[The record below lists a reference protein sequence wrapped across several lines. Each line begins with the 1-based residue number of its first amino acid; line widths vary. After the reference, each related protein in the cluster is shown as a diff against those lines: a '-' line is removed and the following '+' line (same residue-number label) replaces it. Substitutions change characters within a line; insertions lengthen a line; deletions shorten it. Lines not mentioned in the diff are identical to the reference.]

1 MPQSHVIQPPAP
13 QASALK
19 PSSLSPS
26 SSRPWVVAALGRAG
40 YGARPDDVAEVMQRG
55 WPAWVN
61 DQLVPRD
68 AEDREVQERLPRLT
82 LRFRH
87 GAGPKWAAVDEMR
100 PLAWIDRPIEAAWPL
115 IVQRAD
121 MDGAERRRPRD
132 EVTAATIVR
141 AVHSRWQLREV
152 LVNFWHDHFNV
163 DAYSSDEV
171 SVALPTYDR
180 DVIRRH
186 ALGNFR
192 QFIEA
197 VATSTAMLYYLS
209 NRSSRAGAANEN
221 YGRELFEL
229 HTLGREAYLN
239 DRYDR
244 WRAVP
249 GALKGAPVGY
259 IDEDVYESAR
269 AFTGWTV
276 EDGSGLDGQR
286 RLPATGRFTYV
297 ESWHDGYQ
305 KRVLAHDFKE
315 FEAPMVDG
323 RRVLDL
329 VAEHPATARFVCTKL
344 CRRLVGDDPPPAV
357 IAAAVHTW
365 TTARRSNDQ
374 IAQVV
379 RTILLSPEFATA
391 QGAKV
396 RRPLAIVAAFA
407 RSTGL
412 DLMPTEP
419 LWNEIA
425 NAGQR
430 LYGWPSPTGLPDDGD
445 YFLSVNGM
453 RRRWNLVLALS
464 ANWWGTGDW
473 PVPAPLAA
481 MPTPRAATL
490 YYLSALHGAVAPA
503 TFEAVL
509 AGLGWPPDQPMG
521 DVHRPDVRNRIAR
534 VAAMAAMAPEFQSA

>member
-1 MPQSHVIQPPAP
+1 MPQTIAPALQPTPASP
-13 QASALK
+13 P
-19 PSSLSPS
+19 PSPA
-26 SSRPWVVAALGRAG
+26 WAVAALGRAG
-40 YGARPDDVAEVMQRG
+40 YGARPDDVALVVQRG
-55 WPAWVN
+55 WVGWV
-61 DQLVPRD
+61 DAQLAPRD
-68 AEDREVQERLPRLT
+68 ADDREVSERLARLA

-87 GAGPKWAAVDEMR
+87 GPGPKWPAADEMR
-100 PLAWIDRPIEAAWPL
+100 PLRWLDRPIEAAWPL
-115 IVQRAD
+115 IVQRQE
-121 MDGAERRRPRD
+121 MDGAERRRPRE
-132 EVTAATIVR
+132 EVTAATILR

-152 LVNFWHDHFNV
+152 LVGFWHDHFNV

-171 SVALPTYDR
+171 SVALPAYDR
-180 DVIRRH
+180 EVIRRH

-192 QFIEA
+192 QFLEA

-229 HTLGREAYLN
+229 HTLGRDAYLN

-276 EDGSGLDGQR
+276 EDGSGIDGQR
-286 RLPATGRFTYV
+286 KLPATGRFAYV

-305 KRVLAHDFKE
+305 KRVLARDFKE
-315 FEAPMVDG
+315 FAAPMVDG

-344 CRRLVGDDPPPAV
+344 CRRLISDDPPPGV
-357 IAAAVHTW
+357 VAAAMRTW
-365 TTARRSNDQ
+365 TAARRANDQ
-374 IAQVV
+374 IAQTV
-379 RTILLSPEFATA
+379 RTILLSPEFASA

-396 RRPLAIVAAFA
+396 RRPLALVAAFA
-407 RSTGL
+407 RATGL

-430 LYGWPSPTGLPDDGD
+430 LFGWPSPTGLPDDGD

-453 RRRWNLVLALS
+453 RRRWNLMLALS
-464 ANWWGTGDW
+464 ANSWGTGDW
-473 PVPAPLAA
+473 PVSAPPYPAF
-481 MPTPRAATL
+481 TPRAA
-490 YYLSALHGAVAPA
+490 
-503 TFEAVL
+503 
-509 AGLGWPPDQPMG
+509 
-521 DVHRPDVRNRIAR
+521 
-534 VAAMAAMAPEFQSA
+534 

>member
-1 MPQSHVIQPPAP
+1 MPQTSQFPAP
-13 QASALK
+13 QQNPIPAAVT
-19 PSSLSPS
+19 PS
-26 SSRPWVVAALGRAG
+26 WAVGALGCAG
-40 YGARPDDVAEVMQRG
+40 YGARADDIALVTQRG
-55 WPAWVN
+55 WPAWIEA
-61 DQLVPRD
+61 QLAPRD
-68 AEDREVQERLPRLT
+68 ADDREVHERLSRLA

-87 GAGPKWAAVDEMR
+87 GPGPKWPAVDEMR
-100 PLAWIDRPIEAAWPL
+100 PLQWLDKPIEAAWPL
-115 IVQRAD
+115 IVQRQD
-121 MDGAERRRPRD
+121 MDGAERRRPRE
-132 EVTAATIVR
+132 EVTAATILR

-152 LVNFWHDHFNV
+152 LVSFWHDHFNV

-192 QFIEA
+192 QFLEA

-229 HTLGREAYLN
+229 HTLGRDAYLN

-276 EDGSGLDGQR
+276 EDGSAIDGQR
-286 RLPATGRFTYV
+286 KLPATGRFAYV

-315 FEAPMVDG
+315 FAAPMVDG

-329 VAEHPATARFVCTKL
+329 VAEHPATARFLCTKL
-344 CRRLVGDDPPPAV
+344 CRRFIGDDPPQTV
-357 IAAAVHTW
+357 VAAAIRTW
-365 TTARRSNDQ
+365 TAAHRANDQ
-374 IAQVV
+374 IAQTV
-379 RTILLSPEFATA
+379 RAILLSPEFAAA
-391 QGAKV
+391 QGGKI
-396 RRPLAIVAAFA
+396 RRPLALVAAFA
-407 RSTGL
+407 RATGL
-412 DLMPTEP
+412 DVTPTEP

-430 LYGWPSPTGLPDDGD
+430 LFGWPSPTGLPDEGE

-453 RRRWNLVLALS
+453 RRRWNLMWALS
-464 ANWWGTGDW
+464 ANAWGTGDW
-473 PVPAPLAA
+473 PVPAPLL
-481 MPTPRAATL
+481 AATTARATAVH
-490 YYLSALHGAVAPA
+490 YLWALQGTANPA
-503 TFEAVL
+503 TLAAVL
-509 AGLGWPPDQPMG
+509 GGFGWPPEQPLG
-521 DVHRPDVRNRIAR
+521 DPRTPEFRSRIAR
-534 VAAMAAMAPEFQSA
+534 VAALAAMAPEFQSA

>member
-1 MPQSHVIQPPAP
+1 MPQTSQTAPAP
-13 QASALK
+13 QQSPAPT
-19 PSSLSPS
+19 PS
-26 SSRPWVVAALGRAG
+26 WAVAALGRAG
-40 YGARPDDVAEVMQRG
+40 YGARADDVALVMQRG
-55 WPAWVN
+55 WPAWVEA
-61 DQLVPRD
+61 QLVPRD
-68 AEDREVQERLPRLT
+68 ADDREVHDRLQRLA

-87 GAGPKWAAVDEMR
+87 GPGAKWAAVDEMR
-100 PLAWIDRPIEAAWPL
+100 PLQWLDKPIEAAWPL
-115 IVQRAD
+115 IVQRQD
-121 MDGAERRRPRD
+121 MDGAERRRPRE
-132 EVTAATIVR
+132 EVTAATILR

-152 LVNFWHDHFNV
+152 LVGFWHDHFNV

-171 SVALPTYDR
+171 SVALPSYDR

-192 QFIEA
+192 QFLEA

-229 HTLGREAYLN
+229 HTLGRDAYLN

-249 GALKGAPVGY
+249 GALKGAPAGY

-286 RLPATGRFTYV
+286 KLPATGRFAYV

-305 KRVLAHDFKE
+305 KRVLARDFQE
-315 FEAPMVDG
+315 FAAPMVDG

-329 VAEHPATARFVCTKL
+329 VAEHPATARFVCMKL
-344 CRRLVGDDPPPAV
+344 CRRLVSDEPPPAV
-357 IAAAVHTW
+357 VAAAMRTW
-365 TTARRSNDQ
+365 TSAHRAKDQ
-374 IAQVV
+374 IAQVM
-379 RTILLSPEFATA
+379 RTILLSPEFASA
-391 QGAKV
+391 QGAKI
-396 RRPLAIVAAFA
+396 RRPLALVAAFA
-407 RSTGL
+407 RATGV
-412 DLMPTEP
+412 DLAPTEP
-419 LWNEIA
+419 LWNELA

-430 LYGWPSPTGLPDDGD
+430 LFGWPAPTGLPDDGD

-464 ANWWGTGDW
+464 ANSWATGEW
-473 PVPAPLAA
+473 PVPPPLFAT
-481 MPTPRAATL
+481 PTPHAVATH
-490 YYLSALHGAVAPA
+490 YLWALHGTVSPA
-503 TFEAVL
+503 TIAAVL
-509 AGLGWPPDQPMG
+509 GGLGWPPDQPLG
-521 DVHRPDVRNRIAR
+521 DPRTPDVRNRIAR
-534 VAAMAAMAPEFQSA
+534 IAALAAMAPEFQSA